1 MSEQP
6 APESEDE
13 TELTPAELREHG
25 LNVMDEVLTRLYGD
39 QNEATSPA
47 ALAAWSSLEL
57 LAALT
62 FEELDRQ
69 ADPDVDQGKT

>member
-6 APESEDE
+6 APESADE

-25 LNVMDEVLTRLYGD
+25 LSVMDEVLTRLFGD
-39 QNEATSPA
+39 QNDATSPA

-62 FEELDRQ
+62 FEE
-69 ADPDVDQGKT
+69 VDQSS